1 MEKTM
6 EAEFSNDDFYCL
18 PYNLGVSGNTIED
31 ILPRLKSEIN
41 ARFDQNNPNERV
53 ELVFSI
59 GVNDSVYLVQENKPR
74 FSDDQFH
81 NNLLELISISKDI
94 ADRISFI
101 GLLPFLPLFDTW
113 NNDQDW
119 QRKLIDGVHP
129 NSDGHALL
137 ANQIFDFLLTDDFV
151 KYHSVNN

>member
-1 MEKTM
+1 M

-101 GLLPFLPLFDTW
+101 GLLPVDDT
-113 NNDQDW
+113 
-119 QRKLIDGVHP
+119 
-129 NSDGHALL
+129 LL
-137 ANQIFDFLLTDDFV
+137 NPIPWAPEKAYACEHV
-151 KYHSVNN
+151 KRFENIIKSICKK